1 MEHEIE
7 TQLESVMSR
16 IPRLSDFGIGLYEER
31 HIPKEERPALLAA
44 EREALRKSAP
54 AVAATVEWL
63 RKNVA
68 PVRKTTHSSYAVKH
82 VVEKDI
88 GYITNGVLIAA
99 AVIAGYPYKVVPGSP
114 NVSLGMSTKSLKALR
129 LRQHRVN

>member
-7 TQLESVMSR
+7 TQLERVMSE
-16 IPRLSDFGIGLYEER
+16 IPRLTDFGIGLYEER
-31 HIPKEERPALLAA
+31 HIPIEERPALLAA
-44 EREALRKSAP
+44 EREALRKNAP

-68 PVRKTTHSSYAVKH
+68 PVRKRTHSSYGVKH
-82 VVEKDI
+82 VAEKDI

-99 AVIAGYPYKVVPGSP
+99 AIIAGYPYKIVPGSP
-114 NVSLGMSTKSLKALR
+114 NVSLGMSTKSLEACR
-129 LRQHRVN
+129 LRARAA